1 MCLRVKIHPLVFGWN
16 NYSHWLSWTLVQI
29 LLVKCH
35 GQLFSVLLFIIQCVI
50 MHMRAIASFW
60 PLVKSKSR
68 NDESL
73 VCGLNG
79 SVSLNTLGTPGVYL
93 LDSVAKCFVC
103 CKSLLQ
109 KQNVLQQKVMFLYW
123 TNSGRLTVSLQ
134 NGLQQTMFFSCLRLI
149 NTPEGC
155 GGYDSCMDPTGST
168 YTGSWIQ
175 GDSLCLSNNNRN

>member
-35 GQLFSVLLFIIQCVI
+35 GQLCSVLLFIIQCV
-50 MHMRAIASFW
+50 MHMRAVASFW
-60 PLVKSKSR
+60 PLIKSKSR
-68 NDESL
+68 NDESI

-93 LDSVAKCFVC
+93 LDPVAKCFVC
-103 CKSLLQ
+103 LQ
-109 KQNVLQQKVMFLYW
+109 RKLMFLYW

-134 NGLQQTMFFSCLRLI
+134 NGLQQTMFCSCLRLVNMPHRQHLHRQPNSGGFTVSKQQQQELI
-149 NTPEGC
+149 TSSWQANT
-155 GGYDSCMDPTGST
+155 T
-168 YTGSWIQ
+168 
-175 GDSLCLSNNNRN
+175 NKRNYSPSDK